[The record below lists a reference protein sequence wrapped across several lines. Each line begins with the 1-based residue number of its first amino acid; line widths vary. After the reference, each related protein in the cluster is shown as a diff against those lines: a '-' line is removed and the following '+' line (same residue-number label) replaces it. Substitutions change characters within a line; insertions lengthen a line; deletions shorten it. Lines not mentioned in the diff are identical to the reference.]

1 MANLGSAWVNVS
13 PTGFPQ
19 FGAETKAGLAAAL
32 KGVTGNVP
40 VTADTKPAAA
50 QVAAFGKLLPKLL
63 GDTSVTIGADDSPAL
78 AHLAGLKA
86 ALTALQDKISNI
98 PVGVDD
104 TPALA
109 KVAALQVALNKLTD
123 KAYTVTPEADLAPLT
138 ARMLA
143 LTVTADKLKG
153 SLADVVPEQLAGDV
167 AGLGDALGKA
177 DSGIVTTGNALGT
190 LKLTVNG
197 AEGAFGFLGTQLTL
211 FGGVFDNLLPKMFNE
226 VPVWHLL
233 TDAVI
238 ETAAALIPATIAF
251 GAFAIAGIPAMKTIV
266 TQMQT
271 LSTESTALGTSI
283 YPLSG
288 GFAKMANA
296 VRPEVYQLFGEALEL
311 AGRNTGTFAE
321 LATGAGSALDRL
333 GARFVV
339 AMTQGRTASTFFK
352 TATDDLAGIGTVIGN
367 LGGIFG
373 NLFKAM
379 PGWAEIL
386 LGLTGTFT
394 HLAEVF
400 TGSGLVQGLLNA
412 GLWMHGFIIYAGLA
426 TTAVLKLQQP
436 LLALGSMFL
445 GLGVKVAAYVGS
457 LAAAEGATATF
468 EAALAP
474 LAANPMLGVALA
486 AGALVGLAVIIA
498 HSTTAVQNF
507 YGALQKGLQ
516 NVPLL
521 QLSTTLQSDQAV
533 SASKLAD
540 ATTKLGQTQEFVTG
554 TGTKFGASVRS
565 VSAAYTDQKTAVA
578 QNTAGMSE
586 LQAQQQLVTGRL
598 SELGKTMGGTAGA
611 WTALNEAG
619 ITSSQVL
626 DKNNADWQVTVAQI
640 QATKLAMAALSVG
653 TGQQGAMNNALRN
666 SYINVAVPAMQKATT
681 AEETLLSTILGS
693 RQGFITFEQNM
704 QQMGTDAKVAGASI
718 NGLNSQSLTLSSDF
732 LTAVTSGQKL
742 VDSLQASGI
751 STKSLTTATATAAG
765 QMLQYAGTNTE
776 ARQTVVDMIVGALG
790 PGTVSLKTLNS
801 WVKNN
806 STSLDGFN
814 NIVAQATV
822 KASTLADALSSQLNV
837 QFRDDLL
844 ASSGAS
850 KGLDIYAG
858 DLAHSRDTTVAGRQ
872 DRLNLIKDL
881 ENSGYSAQQAAD
893 KVNNL
898 TSQIDHI
905 PGGKLVK
912 ITVDGQGTWDIFQNS
927 NPGAKLQQALIS
939 GTTFANGA
947 EGMLVSGGTPNKDSV
962 PILAMAGETV
972 VPKHLTPMVA
982 PLMKAHNVP
991 GFASGGQVGGNIS
1004 QLGNWT
1010 TTEYG
1015 STVAAMTQSVADAMT
1030 NGIKSAI
1037 SAAQAALSG
1046 GYNSVPAQSGS
1057 AAAAQ
1062 AFAAAHLSEFG
1073 FGANQMPALIALWN
1087 AESGW
1092 NADAVNSSS
1101 GAYGIPQALGKGHPY
1116 ALGDY
1121 ANQVLWGLAYI
1132 KGRYGSP
1139 SAAESHELGYGWY
1152 DQGGL
1157 LKPGL
1162 TLAYNGTGKNEVV
1175 SPAAPAAQQGAT
1187 LNDVVRALNTVQA
1200 QLNKLTAVTGQ
1211 QGAAF
1216 GNSLSA
1222 SARAGSNAGYYR

>member
-1 MANLGSAWVNVS
+1 VANLGSAWVNVS

-86 ALTALQDKISNI
+86 ALAALQDKISNI

-123 KAYTVTPEADLAPLT
+123 RAYTVTPEADLAPLT

-153 SLADVVPEQLAGDV
+153 SLADVVPEQLAADV

-177 DSGIVTTGNALGT
+177 QGGIVTTGNALGT
-190 LKLTVNG
+190 LKFTADG
-197 AEGAFGFLGTQLTL
+197 AQGAFGFLGTELTL
-211 FGGVFDNLLPKMFNE
+211 FGGVFDKMLPKLFTA
-226 VPVWHLL
+226 VPAWHLL

-251 GAFAIAGIPAMKTIV
+251 GAFGIAAIPALNTIK
-266 TQMQT
+266 TQMEAVH
-271 LSTESTALGTSI
+271 TETIALGTSI
-283 YPLSG
+283 YPVTGNFTKL
-288 GFAKMANA
+288 ANA
-296 VRPEVYQLFGEALEL
+296 VRPEVYQLFGEALEI
-311 AGRNTGTFAE
+311 AGNSTGNFAR
-321 LATGAGSALDRL
+321 LATGAGDALDRL

-339 AMTQGRTASTFFK
+339 AMTSGRTASTFFK

-386 LGLTGTFT
+386 LSLTGTFT
-394 HLAEVF
+394 HLVEVV
-400 TGSGLVQGLLNA
+400 TGSGFIQGLLNIT
-412 GLWMHGFIIYAGLA
+412 LWAHGFIIYAGLA
-426 TTAVLKLQQP
+426 ATAVLKLQQP
-436 LLALGSMFL
+436 LLALG
-445 GLGVKVAAYVGS
+445 GLFVKLAIGASAYVAS
-457 LAAAEGATATF
+457 IIAADGATASF
-468 EAALAP
+468 EAVLAP
-474 LAANPMLGVALA
+474 LIALGPWAGIALLAGLLTGLVVLFAHAGTAATSFNAAIQKTVANATLLNLLPTINQSIA
-486 AGALVGLAVIIA
+486 A
-498 HSTTAVQNF
+498 TAVQLAESQRQVTKAVGDTGTAITGVATRF
-507 YGALQKGLQ
+507 G
-516 NVPLL
+516 
-521 QLSTTLQSDQAV
+521 STYNPAADRAAQATQGFV
-533 SASKLAD
+533 A
-540 ATTKLGQTQEFVTG
+540 GQTQL
-554 TGTKFGASVRS
+554 
-565 VSAAYTDQKTAVA
+565 Q
-578 QNTAGMSE
+578 Q
-586 LQAQQQLVTGRL
+586 QAQLVSSRVA
-598 SELGKTMGGTAGA
+598 ELGKTMGGTAGA
-611 WTALNEAG
+611 WAALNEAG
-619 ITSSQVL
+619 ITSSQLL
-626 DKNNADWQVTVAQI
+626 DKNNADWQVTRAQI
-640 QATKLAMAALSVG
+640 QATQDAMRALATGTGLAGAATNALTNTYLTKTLPALS
-653 TGQQGAMNNALRN
+653 T
-666 SYINVAVPAMQKATT
+666 ITT
-681 AEETLLSTILGS
+681 AEDTVISTILGS
-693 RQGFITFEQNM
+693 RQAFISFQQGV
-704 QQMGTDAKVAGASI
+704 QQMGTDAKVAGASVD
-718 NGLNSQSLTLSSDF
+718 GLNKQSLTLGNDF
-732 LTAVTSGQKL
+732 YSTAVPAAQQLIDKL
-742 VDSLQASGI
+742 RASGV
-751 STKSLTTATATAAG
+751 SAGQLTTAVATTTG
-765 QMLQYAGTNTE
+765 QMAAFTGKNVD
-776 ARQTVVDMIVGALG
+776 ARTVLVDMINNALG

-801 WVKNN
+801 WVKTN
-806 STSLDGFN
+806 STSMGGFN
-814 NIVAQATV
+814 SIVAQATI
-822 KASTLADALSSQLNV
+822 KAGTLASTLENQLNV
-837 QFRDDLL
+837 QFHNDLL
-844 ASSGAS
+844 ASSGANAAL
-850 KGLDIYAG
+850 KIYTG
-858 DLAHSRDTTVAGRQ
+858 NIENNTTQTAAGRSDRQRLIQ
-872 DRLNLIKDL
+872 DLT
-881 ENSGYSAQQAAD
+881 NSGLSANQAKD
-893 KVNNL
+893 YVNGL
-898 TSQIDHI
+898 TTSIHNVPSQKTV
-905 PGGKLVK
+905 G
-912 ITVDGQGTWDIFQNS
+912 ITVNGSGTWSISQ
-927 NPGAKLQQALIS
+927 GEALQKALIS

-972 VPKHLTPMVA
+972 VPKHLTPAVA
-982 PLMKAHNVP
+982 PLMKAHGVP

-1010 TTEYG
+1010 TTQYG
-1015 STVAAMTQSVADAMT
+1015 NTVAAMTQSVADAMT

-1073 FGANQMPALIALWN
+1073 WGANQMPALIALWN

-1092 NADAVNSSS
+1092 NANAVNSSS

-1139 SAAESHELGYGWY
+1139 SAAESHELGFNWY

-1200 QLNKLTAVTGQ
+1200 QLKTLNTTTSQ